1 MNPLA
6 SLLIT
11 LGCEVLLVVGVGLVA
26 ERLLASVRDRRRLWC
41 AVLSAVTLLTA
52 VELAGLRVEA
62 RRWSFLG
69 FHATPRPTE
78 PRWPLIEV
86 TSPVH
91 PVEGEPVLFL
101 MEGQIPTIYLTESSR
116 WPSFLAAMWLLGT
129 LAIGFRTGHTRWR
142 LQALLRQSQRVDL
155 GVAGTIA
162 GDLGL
167 DPRRIQVREATGFT
181 GPVAF
186 GVLRPTVL
194 LPRGFADRYGE
205 LELKVLLAHELA
217 HLAARDPLWLA
228 ISDVLSGLLWWHP
241 AVWWACRRQR
251 AASEAAADDASSL
264 IPGGRIAL
272 AEALVAYGHQL
283 AAKSSPAGFGVG
295 GLKSELAGRV
305 TRLLSAPV
313 TAASRLMTRMTVA
326 GTVCALLA
334 IGIAPWPGEG
344 AQPAVTAALDSV
356 GIVMGSAEVSVVN
369 RSGVTLSNVCVS
381 GIHFAALIGTLTPGV
396 TTHFVVHPRGNSC
409 TWLSYKAGGNTI
421 DSGGMD
427 FFNVSRLRPT
437 LVIIGP
443 DLKFTTPTGLKH
455 IGVLPELATEAP
467 SLDDASTN
475 ARRTLPDDVYPA
487 GSWSSSTTV
496 KTNRNANVQQREH
509 ASDSEPSSG
518 LEDIVVPMYQIAEG
532 LLQDVAPR
540 LQQTLRD
547 ADPSKRDL
555 RITVATQDLRIGLPI
570 LQSGPVPATILLQN
584 VAKSCTIP
592 VKWTLHG
599 NEIVFDR
606 IASGK
611 WPLHLQRYQVGS
623 AKLLAHIRGRLEKAG
638 ETPSDK
644 NIQNEVRAF
653 FAEHGAVFPQ
663 RIDPASGTPDPAQ
676 PKEVNVEQDERAL
689 FLSKDGDNLFVLAS
703 IPDHKRIHLAL
714 LEHAARAM
722 PTTQALVLTNTLDAV
737 STKAKPADLGLIEQ
751 ALVPISRHTPPIK
764 K

>member
-11 LGCEVLLVVGVGLVA
+11 LGCEVLLVVGVGLMA

-41 AVLSAVTLLTA
+41 AVLSVVTLLTA
-52 VELAGLRVEA
+52 VELTGLRVEA
-62 RRWSFLG
+62 RRWASLG
-69 FHATPRPTE
+69 FHAAPRPTE
-78 PRWPLIEV
+78 PRWILTEV
-86 TSPVH
+86 ISPVH
-91 PVEGEPVLFL
+91 PVEGEPALFS
-101 MEGQIPTIYLTESSR
+101 MKGQSPTDDLTEPSR

-155 GVAGTIA
+155 EVVGTIA

-228 ISDVLSGLLWWHP
+228 ISDALTGLLWWHP
-241 AVWWACRRQR
+241 AVWWARRR
-251 AASEAAADDASSL
+251 LRVISEVAADDASSL

-313 TAASRLMTRMTVA
+313 TAASRLMTRVTVA

-344 AQPAVTAALDSV
+344 AQPVVTAALESIGSPESKTKTATR
-356 GIVMGSAEVSVVN
+356 GITQGKAISSQTN
-369 RSGVTLSNVCVS
+369 SGVGSVEPDPSDSHRQPPPSRDFLKPVETNLAV
-381 GIHFAALIGTLTPGV
+381 GG
-396 TTHFVVHPRGNSC
+396 PRERS
-409 TWLSYKAGGNTI
+409 KA
-421 DSGGMD
+421 DS
-427 FFNVSRLRPT
+427 
-437 LVIIGP
+437 
-443 DLKFTTPTGLKH
+443 
-455 IGVLPELATEAP
+455 
-467 SLDDASTN
+467 
-475 ARRTLPDDVYPA
+475 TLPTA
-487 GSWSSSTTV
+487 
-496 KTNRNANVQQREH
+496 
-509 ASDSEPSSG
+509 
-518 LEDIVVPMYQIAEG
+518 LEDIVVQTFQIDEG
-532 LLQDVAPR
+532 PLQDVAQR

-547 ADPSKRDL
+547 ADPRKRDL

-570 LQSGPVPATILLQN
+570 LQSGPVPATILLQD

-599 NEIVFDR
+599 NEIVFDK

-703 IPDHKRIHLAL
+703 IPDHKRIYLAL
-714 LEHAARAM
+714 SVLVARAM
-722 PTTQALVLTNTLDAV
+722 PTTQALVVTNALDAV
-737 STKAKPADLGLIEQ
+737 STKAKPADLGFMELLLNP
-751 ALVPISRHTPPIK
+751 AFATFRRRPTPPAPWVAPWSFVDGW
-764 K
+764 

>member
-11 LGCEVLLVVGVGLVA
+11 LGCEVLLVVGVGLMA

-41 AVLSAVTLLTA
+41 AVLSVVTLLTA
-52 VELAGLRVEA
+52 VELTGLRVEA

-78 PRWPLIEV
+78 PRWILTEV
-86 TSPVH
+86 ISPVH
-91 PVEGEPVLFL
+91 PVEGKPALFS
-101 MEGQIPTIYLTESSR
+101 MEGQAPTHDLTEPSR

-129 LAIGFRTGHTRWR
+129 LVIGFRTGHTRWR

-155 GVAGTIA
+155 EVVGTIA

-228 ISDVLSGLLWWHP
+228 ISDALTGLLWWHP
-241 AVWWACRRQR
+241 AVWWARRR
-251 AASEAAADDASSL
+251 LRVTSEAAADDASSL

-344 AQPAVTAALDSV
+344 AQPVVTAALGSIGSPESKPRTATR
-356 GIVMGSAEVSVVN
+356 GITQTKAISSQTN
-369 RSGVTLSNVCVS
+369 SGVGSVE
-381 GIHFAALIGTLTPGV
+381 
-396 TTHFVVHPRGNSC
+396 
-409 TWLSYKAGGNTI
+409 
-421 DSGGMD
+421 
-427 FFNVSRLRPT
+427 
-437 LVIIGP
+437 P
-443 DLKFTTPTGLKH
+443 DP
-455 IGVLPELATEAP
+455 
-467 SLDDASTN
+467 
-475 ARRTLPDDVYPA
+475 
-487 GSWSSSTTV
+487 
-496 KTNRNANVQQREH
+496 
-509 ASDSEPSSG
+509 SDSHRQPPTSRDFLKPVETNLAVGGPPERSNAELMLPPA
-518 LEDIVVPMYQIAEG
+518 LEEVVVPMYQIAEG

-570 LQSGPVPATILLQN
+570 LQSGPVPATILLQD

-663 RIDPASGTPDPAQ
+663 RIDPASGTPDPAP

-689 FLSKDGDNLFVLAS
+689 FLSKDGDNLFVLAP

-722 PTTQALVLTNTLDAV
+722 TTTQALVLTNTPDAV

-751 ALVPISRHTPPIK
+751 ALVPISQRTPSIK